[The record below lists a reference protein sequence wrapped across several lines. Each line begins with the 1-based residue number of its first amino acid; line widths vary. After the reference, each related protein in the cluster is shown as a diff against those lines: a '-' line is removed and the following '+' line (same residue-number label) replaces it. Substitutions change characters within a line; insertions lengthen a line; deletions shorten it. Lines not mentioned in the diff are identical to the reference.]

1 MQKTHLVR
9 ARTHNLK
16 DVSLELAEGELVA
29 LTGVSGAGKS
39 SLAVDTL
46 YAEGQRRFVESFSPY
61 ARQFLE
67 RLERPP
73 MEALEPVATG
83 IAVDRRA
90 PVKSS
95 RSTVATLADL
105 EAYFSALFTREARP
119 VCPDDG
125 AEAHLTDARAAA
137 GALLAGG
144 EGQAAVLTYA
154 IRMADTADF
163 LDARERLLRDGYR
176 RLLVQGDVRELES
189 LRPAEAMGAAGTAE
203 VVVDRLVLETKSLAR
218 LTASIEQAW
227 SLGSGGA
234 ALWVKGA
241 RTAVRQGL
249 ACPRCGRGFEPPSP
263 GLFSYQSAV
272 GACPACRGFG
282 RTLGIDW
289 EKVIPDDAL
298 SIDEGA
304 LRPWNGRSSEWER
317 SMLERFAR
325 ARGIPLDTPWRK
337 LSVAQRESVLA
348 GEGHYRAG
356 HYPGLRAWFR
366 WLEGRTYKMHVRVLL
381 SRYRAYTLCTACGGA
396 RLNPAALG
404 YRVGGLDLAAWHR
417 LEVGEARARL
427 EGLSARTGQGELVR
441 RELAGRLAYLEKV
454 GLGYLSLDRQSRTL
468 SGGEAQRVSL
478 TAALGTALTG
488 ALFVLDEPTVG
499 LHPTD
504 VERLGGA
511 LEELAARGNIALVL
525 EHEPAILQRCSRVL
539 ELGPGAGPAGGVLCF
554 DGTPSALA
562 LRADL
567 PTGRV
572 LARSAEVPTRQ
583 PRSAQGHLHIRGA
596 RANNLQALDVRLP
609 LGTLCALTGPSG
621 SGKSTLL
628 EEVLYRTLARRLGE
642 RDVDAPGP
650 VEAVDGA
657 EGISRV
663 VLVNQ
668 APLGRTSR
676 GNAATYTRAW
686 DVLRKAFAAT
696 PDAVL
701 RGLRPAH
708 FSFNVEGGRCQ
719 ACAGEGAETVEMQ
732 FLADVRL
739 TCPTCRG
746 RRFREEVL
754 AVRLRKHSVA
764 DVLEMSVADA
774 ARVFAEIPAVAHAL
788 EPLGTLGLGYLPL
801 GQPLSTL
808 SGGEAQRVKLARAL
822 SGQKAG
828 SLYLLDEPSAGLHGE
843 DVAQVLEALHA
854 LVEGGASVVAVE
866 HDLGFVRGADW
877 VVDLGPGGGRQG
889 GRLVAEGPPAELARG
904 VGRTAEALRAAA
916 RPATPVVPRRS
927 EPRAATR
934 SIEVEHAREHNLKD
948 VSCHIPLGKLVVVT
962 GPSGSGKSTLAFDVV
977 FAEAQRRFVE
987 TLSPYARQF
996 LPMLPRPDVERIRGL
1011 PPAVAL
1017 EQRTARA
1024 GATSTVATVTEVAH
1038 YLRLLFAKVG
1048 TAHCPKD
1055 DTLIAPQ
1062 TPEALFRRARQA
1074 GGAVTLLAPVVRARK
1089 GTYLDVFAAAARA
1102 GVSEAIVDGGRV
1114 STDVPPR
1121 LQKTREHDIDLVLW
1135 TGRAASLPREAF
1147 EQALRWGKGLA
1158 RLSSKDGA
1166 TLLSTARSCPVCGT
1180 SVPELDPRWFSFN
1193 TRQGACEACAGTG
1206 VEGGAEGASEG
1217 ERTPCAAC
1225 SGSRL
1230 QAIPR
1235 AVRLFGAR
1243 YSEVVQ
1249 DSVTRARARVRRW
1262 RLAGIAAQLG
1272 EAALGELVRRLDF
1285 LERVGLGYLPLDR
1298 NASTLSG
1305 GEMQR
1310 LRLAAQAGA
1319 GLTGALYVL
1328 DEPTIGLHPRDTHRL
1343 LENLRALVN
1352 TGSTVLVV
1360 EHDADTL
1367 RAADYLLD
1375 LGPTGGRGGGR
1386 IVAEGPPAIVLV
1398 SPASPTARALAQP
1411 LPPASVRPPAKE
1423 WLVLRGARANNLR
1436 AVDFRVPHGRLTVV
1450 AGVSGSGKSTL
1461 VRQVLFPAVREA
1473 LGRVTSPPGPFTS
1486 LSGLGS
1492 LRRVLA
1498 VDQSPIGRTPRSVPA
1513 TFLGLWDELR
1523 RAFASTPEAR
1533 ARGFGPAR
1541 FSFNTPAGG
1550 RCQACDG
1557 QGSISHEMSFLP
1569 DVTTPCEACGGMR
1582 FDAATREVRYH
1593 GLDVGEALHLTVEE
1607 AREVFS
1613 PLPRVAAPLQCLVEL
1628 GVGYL
1633 QLGQGSHTLSGGEA
1647 QRLKLAA
1654 ELTASAR
1661 HEATLYVLDEPTTG
1675 LHLSDVERLVR
1686 FLGRLVDRGDTLVVI
1701 EHHPSVIAA
1710 ADHVVELGPEGGEAG
1725 GRIVAEGT
1733 PARIARRGTATG
1745 QVLSALFAGT
1755 HTARSA

>member
-29 LTGVSGAGKS
+29 VTGVSGAGKS

-73 MEALEPVATG
+73 MEALEPVAAG
-83 IAVDRRA
+83 IAVDRRS

-105 EAYFSALFTREARP
+105 EAYLSALFAREALP
-119 VCPDDG
+119 VCPEDG
-125 AEAHLTDARAAA
+125 AEGRLTDARAAA
-137 GALLAGG
+137 QAALAAGG
-144 EGQAAVLTYA
+144 GRPGVLTYA
-154 IRMADTADF
+154 VRMADTADF

-176 RLLVQGDVRELES
+176 RLLVEGTVRELEGLS
-189 LRPAEAMGAAGTAE
+189 PREAMGTAGTAE
-203 VVVDRLVLETKSLAR
+203 VVVDRLVLEPKAQGR

-227 SLGSGGA
+227 ARGAGA
-234 ALWVKGA
+234 AGLWVDWT
-241 RTAVRQGL
+241 RTSVRQGL
-249 ACPRCGRGFEPPSP
+249 VCPSCGKKFEPASP

-272 GACPACRGFG
+272 GACPGCRGFG

-289 EKVIPDDAL
+289 EKVIPDGGR
-298 SIDEGA
+298 SIEDGA

-317 SMLERFAR
+317 SMLERFAKK
-325 ARGIPLDTPWRK
+325 RGIPLDVPWRS
-337 LSVAQRESVLA
+337 LSALQREAVLE

-381 SRYRAYTLCTACGGA
+381 SRYRAYALCKACGGA

-404 YRVGGLDLAAWHR
+404 YRVGGLDLAGWHALEVTEAHQR
-417 LEVGEARARL
+417 LEAHV
-427 EGLSARTGQGELVR
+427 ARTGQGELVR
-441 RELAGRLAYLEKV
+441 RELAGRLAYLQKV
-454 GLGYLSLDRQSRTL
+454 GLGYLSLQRQSRTL

-504 VERLGGA
+504 VEALTGA
-511 LEELAARGNIALVL
+511 LEELAARGNVALVL
-525 EHEPAILQRCSRVL
+525 EHDPSVIRRCTRVL
-539 ELGPGAGPAGGVLCF
+539 ELGPGAGPEGGVLCF
-554 DGTPSALA
+554 DGTPAELA
-562 LRADL
+562 RRTDL

-572 LARSAEVPTRQ
+572 LAQAGLGPGRT
-583 PRSAQGHLHIRGA
+583 PRAASGHLSVRGA
-596 RANNLQALDVRLP
+596 RANNLQALDVRIP
-609 LGTLCALTGPSG
+609 LGTLCAITGPSG

-628 EEVLYRTLARRLGE
+628 EDVLHRTLARALGE
-642 RDVDAPGP
+642 RDVEAPGA
-650 VEAVDGA
+650 VDAVDGA
-657 EGISRV
+657 EKISRV
-663 VLVNQ
+663 VLVDQ

-676 GNAATYTRAW
+676 GNAATYTKAW
-686 DVLRKAFAAT
+686 DVLRRAFAGT

-701 RGLRPAH
+701 RGLSASH
-708 FSFNVEGGRCQ
+708 FSFNVEGGRCE

-739 TCPTCRG
+739 TCPSCRG

-754 AVRLRKHSVA
+754 AVRLREKSVA
-764 DVLEMSVADA
+764 EVLELSVAA
-774 ARVFAEIPAVAHAL
+774 AMGLFSDLKGVTRAL
-788 EPLGTLGLGYLPL
+788 EPLARLGLGYLPL

-808 SGGEAQRVKLARAL
+808 SGGEAQRVKLARAF
-822 SGQKAG
+822 SGAQDGA
-828 SLYLLDEPSAGLHGE
+828 LYLLDEPSAGLHGE
-843 DVAQVLEALHA
+843 DVAHVLEALHA
-854 LVEGGASVVAVE
+854 LVEGGASVLAVE
-866 HDLGFVRGADW
+866 HDLGFMRGCDY
-877 VVDLGPGGGRQG
+877 VVDLGPGGGRHG
-889 GRLVAEGPPAELARG
+889 GHLVAQGTPEELSRG
-904 VGRTAEALRAAA
+904 KGRTAEALRAAM
-916 RPATPVVPRRS
+916 RPAPATAPPFKERRTL
-927 EPRAATR
+927 PAA
-934 SIEVEHAREHNLKD
+934 IEVEHAREHNLKD
-948 VSCHIPLGKLVVVT
+948 VSCRIPLGKLVVMT

-1038 YLRLLFAKVG
+1038 YLRLLYAKVG
-1048 TAHCPKD
+1048 TPHCPVD
-1055 DTLIAPQ
+1055 DTPIAPESG
-1062 TPEALFRRARQA
+1062 EALFRRAVKGTQE
-1074 GGAVTLLAPVVRARK
+1074 VTLRAPVVRARK
-1089 GTYLDVFAAAARA
+1089 GTYLDVFAAASRA
-1102 GVSEAIVDGGRV
+1102 AIAEAVVDGVRV
-1114 STDVPPR
+1114 FTDAPPR
-1121 LQKTREHDIDLVLW
+1121 LKKTKEHDIDLVLW
-1135 TGRAASLPREAF
+1135 AGRASALPRQAF
-1147 EQALRWGKGLA
+1147 EQALRFGKGLV
-1158 RLSSKDGA
+1158 RLVGPTHE
-1166 TLLSTARSCPVCGT
+1166 TLLSCARSCPACGQA
-1180 SVPELDPRWFSFN
+1180 VPELDPRWFSFN
-1193 TRQGACEACAGTG
+1193 TKQGACESCAGTG
-1206 VEGGAEGASEG
+1206 VEGGAEAVEKGD
-1217 ERTPCAAC
+1217 CQAC
-1225 SGSRL
+1225 TGCQGSRL
-1230 QAIPR
+1230 RPIPR

-1243 YSEVVQ
+1243 YHDVVQ
-1249 DSVTRARARVRRW
+1249 ESVSRAVVRVRRW
-1262 RLAGIAAQLG
+1262 RFSGTAAQLG
-1272 EAALGELVRRLDF
+1272 DTALGELLRRLEF

-1328 DEPTIGLHPRDTHRL
+1328 DEPTIGLHPRDTGRL
-1343 LENLRALVN
+1343 LENLRTLVR

-1367 RAADYLLD
+1367 RAADHLID
-1375 LGPTGGRGGGR
+1375 LGPSGGRGGGR
-1386 IVAEGPPAIVLV
+1386 IVAEGTPAHVL
-1398 SPASPTARALAQP
+1398 SLPSSPTARALARP
-1411 LPPASVRPPAKE
+1411 PPAPAARPEATA
-1423 WLVLRGARANNLR
+1423 WLELRGARANNLKG
-1436 AVDFRVPHGRLTVV
+1436 VDFRLPLGRLTVI

-1461 VRQVLFPAVREA
+1461 VRHVLFPAVRAA
-1473 LGRVTSPPGPFTS
+1473 LGRVTPPPGAFTA
-1486 LSGLGS
+1486 LSGLGG

-1523 RAFASTPEAR
+1523 RVFAATPEAR
-1533 ARGFGPAR
+1533 SRGFSAAR
-1541 FSFNTPAGG
+1541 FSFNTAAGG
-1550 RCQACDG
+1550 RCVACAG

-1582 FDAATREVRYH
+1582 FEAATREVRYR
-1593 GLDVGEALHLTVEE
+1593 GLDVGEVLHLTVEE

-1613 PLPRVAAPLQCLVEL
+1613 ALPRVAAPLQCLVEL

-1661 HEATLYVLDEPTTG
+1661 HEPTLYVLDEPTTG
-1675 LHLSDVERLVR
+1675 LHLSDVDRLVR
-1686 FLGRLVDRGDTLVVI
+1686 FLGRLVDRGDTLAVI
-1701 EHHPSVIAA
+1701 EHHPAVIAA

-1733 PARIARRGTATG
+1733 PARVARKDTATG
-1745 QVLSALFAGT
+1745 HVLRALLGAAT
-1755 HTARSA
+1755 TARSA